1 MSDRSRDSEPFD
13 AYQPDAGAAQG
24 WTVSDRQTLF
34 DHAYIRIEEAT
45 FATPNRNDTV
55 RWTIARRKAGVVV
68 APRLADG
75 RFLLIRQERYP
86 VERVLWEFPAGQI
99 DDLENQDDETTVRA
113 TGLREL
119 AEECGHEL
127 AEEGELRSLGYF
139 FSSHGFTDEHA
150 YLFLANPVTVSNAA
164 TSPDDAENILETRA
178 FSVAELNAMIAA
190 NQIVDANTLAVFARL
205 NALAL
210 I

>member
-13 AYQPDAGAAQG
+13 AYQANAGEAQG
-24 WTVSDRQTLF
+24 WTVSDRKTLF

-45 FATPNRNDTV
+45 FETPNRDDSV

-99 DDLENQDDETTVRA
+99 DDLENQDDESTVRA
-113 TGLREL
+113 AGLREL

-127 AEEGELRSLGYF
+127 ADDGDLRSLGYF

-150 YLFLANPVTVSNAA
+150 YLFLANPVRVSDRGP
-164 TSPDDAENILETRA
+164 SPDAAENILESRA
-178 FSVAELNAMIAA
+178 FSVSELNTMIAA
-190 NQIVDANTLAVFARL
+190 NEIVDANTLAVFARL
-205 NALAL
+205 NALTL

>member
-1 MSDRSRDSEPFD
+1 MPDRRRDSESFD
-13 AYQPDAGAAQG
+13 AYHPDAGAAQG

-45 FATPNRNDTV
+45 FATPNRDDTV

-68 APRLADG
+68 APQLADG

-86 VERVLWEFPAGQI
+86 IERVLWEFPAGQI
-99 DDLENQDDETTVRA
+99 DDLKNQDDESTVRA
-113 TGLREL
+113 AGLREL
-119 AEECGHEL
+119 VEECGHEL
-127 AEEGELRSLGYF
+127 AESGEMRSLGYF

-150 YLFLANPVTVSNAA
+150 YLFIANPVIISDRGP
-164 TSPDDAENILETRA
+164 SPDAAENILETRA

-190 NQIVDANTLAVFARL
+190 NEIADANTLAVFARL
-205 NALAL
+205 NALGL